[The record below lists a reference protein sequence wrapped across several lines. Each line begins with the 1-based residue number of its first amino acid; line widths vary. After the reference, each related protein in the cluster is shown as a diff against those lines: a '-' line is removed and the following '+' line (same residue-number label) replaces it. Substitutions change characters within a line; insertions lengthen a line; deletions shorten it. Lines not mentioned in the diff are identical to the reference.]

1 MRKIRLVAVGL
12 MFIVVSAAS
21 IFAQTPQNKPFKIG
35 LINTFVFGDEKAG
48 INKYAAAMN
57 SVDAMFKKELD
68 DLKAMVARIQNLEKE
83 LTGLQKQLTT
93 PTPGVPVN
101 NTPLQTSYNTK
112 IEEYDKLGREYKFKQ
127 DDIKVRYQRR
137 RQEIMG
143 PVLLDIGKAMQEFAK
158 QRGYSIIFDGAKLAE
173 GGVLL
178 AIDDKIDLTKDFI
191 TFYNARPAATVTTPV
206 K

>member
-48 INKYAAAMN
+48 ITKYAAAMN